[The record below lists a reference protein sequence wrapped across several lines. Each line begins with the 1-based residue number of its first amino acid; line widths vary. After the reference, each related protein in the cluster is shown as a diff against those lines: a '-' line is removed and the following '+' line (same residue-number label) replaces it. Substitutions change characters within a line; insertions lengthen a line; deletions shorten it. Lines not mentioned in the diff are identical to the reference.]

1 MREAAKEPGLSPDR
15 LFGVVFSFRHLK
27 MILGLEFSWLGH
39 VWGVGASERQLG
51 DALGYGARKI
61 NPLAWRP
68 TYPWSASPGAW
79 HSGTLRRGGGRAFPS
94 PVKLREAIAFQTL
107 LTGPQAMVSALA
119 PQYCCDF
126 PKLKETERLGHF

>member
-61 NPLAWRP
+61 NPLAW
-68 TYPWSASPGAW
+68 
-79 HSGTLRRGGGRAFPS
+79 
-94 PVKLREAIAFQTL
+94 
-107 LTGPQAMVSALA
+107 PQALFAHCLVVRGTSRRQDKVVGACMGFRQARIPSARHSLYH
-119 PQYCCDF
+119 PGTT
-126 PKLKETERLGHF
+126 LKPCFLICRNSKF